1 MENTGYWVIRSY
13 RAGMIGEKIK
23 YWVPG
28 ERPTKS
34 ARQLRSDIRK
44 QQQNEASAVKRV
56 ARLLHENFRGAVDVL
71 LGLDY
76 SREGLQ
82 ELAAGLDQGAEDYQE
97 RLYHAAHHQLRLWI
111 RRVLRAC
118 KAAGIP
124 VRYIAVTSDMDGET
138 GETVRVHHHVV
149 LNAEALAVALDK
161 WTLGGTN
168 HEKLYG
174 SLDQTPLAEY
184 LLAQVRRLPD
194 EKKYIPS
201 RSLTIPQP
209 KDRIARNGAE
219 LAVPRGGQIL
229 HRNEFK
235 PGMPQ
240 YIRYILPEVGRLRRE
255 KKDRDGPP
263 A

>member
-1 MENTGYWVIRSY
+1 MGKIGYWVIRSY

-23 YWVPG
+23 YWVPE

-34 ARQLRSDIRK
+34 ARRLRSDIRK

-56 ARLLHENFRGAVDVL
+56 ARLLHANFTGRKDVL

-76 SREGLQ
+76 SEEGLQ
-82 ELAAGLDQGAEDYQE
+82 ELAAGLDPTAGDYLE
-97 RLYHAAHHQLRLWI
+97 RLYYAAHHQLRLWI
-111 RRVLRAC
+111 RRVLRTC

-124 VRYIAVTSDMDGET
+124 VRYIAVTSDMDGDT
-138 GETVRVHHHVV
+138 GESVRVHHHIV

-161 WTLGGTN
+161 WTMGGTN

-184 LLAQVRRLPD
+184 LLAQVRRMPD

-209 KDRIARNGAE
+209 KDRIARNGSE

-235 PGMPQ
+235 PGRPQ
-240 YIRYILPEVGRLRRE
+240 YIRYILPEVGQLKRAAQD
-255 KKDRDGPP
+255 KDGPP